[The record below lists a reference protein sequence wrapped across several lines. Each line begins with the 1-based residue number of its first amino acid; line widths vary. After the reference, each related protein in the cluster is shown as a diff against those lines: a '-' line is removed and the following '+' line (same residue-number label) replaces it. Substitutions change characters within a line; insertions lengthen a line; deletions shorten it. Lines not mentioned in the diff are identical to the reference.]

1 MKLTMGVRATRMR
14 ITILET
20 GIGSEEV
27 TTIAD
32 ALKSKTTL
40 ATLDVSLWVIIHRND
55 VTVRNAC
62 KRAPNGSRAC
72 HRH

>member
-1 MKLTMGVRATRMR
+1 MR

-40 ATLDVSLWVIIHRND
+40 ATLDVSCEQQLWVIIHRND

-72 HRH
+72 HRQ